1 MKKWIADI
9 RSGCCAVY
17 FSEIRANC
25 INDYEDLHIFF
36 RIGSYNKKH
45 SCWNLPK
52 IYEYQARFIACLFN
66 ILKIKG

>member
-25 INDYEDLHIFF
+25 IMDYEDLHIFYKH
-36 RIGSYNKKH
+36 GSYDSKQ

-52 IYEYQARFIACLFN
+52 IYEYQARFIAWLFN
-66 ILKIKG
+66 VIKIKG